1 VLSNVRSHQSA
12 ENKDRELT
20 SCPTDRLRG
29 LASSSLP
36 SRTVQSPLA
45 TPIATGHHRRSSMF
59 VHNRYSDI
67 LSPVAEGLYATLS
80 LKVEALQG
88 KMCQNSLPSGVG
100 RSLGAKIS
108 GGRGRF
114 WGIFFGFYKTRHI
127 LQTAPCYVP
136 SIWHNTGVWLTDAQ
150 TDELLWL
157 IQRLQ
162 CEHCAR
168 CKNVLQNGY
177 WNVHNNGPLYSNLTA
192 GSLAVGN
199 GMFIA

>member
-1 VLSNVRSHQSA
+1 MLSNVRSHQSA

-88 KMCQNSLPSGVG
+88 KMCQNSLLSGGG
-100 RSLGAKIS
+100 RSDRAKIS
-108 GGRGRF
+108 GERVVPGEY
-114 WGIFFGFYKTRHI
+114 FFGFYKTRRNLLSDSANCTVLHAVV
-127 LQTAPCYVP
+127 LTQYRRVTDGRTDGRT
-136 SIWHNTGVWLTDAQ
+136 NRRTDAQ
-150 TDELLWL
+150 TELL
-157 IQRLQ
+157 
-162 CEHCAR
+162 
-168 CKNVLQNGY
+168 
-177 WNVHNNGPLYSNLTA
+177 
-192 GSLAVGN
+192 
-199 GMFIA
+199 